1 MACATEEVPA
11 PMIVRPKP
19 NLLGILF
26 SSRASTAKRIALR
39 SLLVTLLAS
48 VIVLVETLHPAYFSK
63 LNATPFTLLGLSLSI
78 FMSFRNN
85 ACYDR
90 WWEGRKQLGQMVI
103 EVRSLI
109 RETQL
114 SIKDP
119 VERAG
124 LLRGVCGFAHGLIAR
139 LRHEDEIQAITPWTA
154 VQPSHPN
161 LPDRVLQNVGARL
174 SELTVQG
181 VLSEWR
187 YTQLETRLVSLSQ
200 VQASC
205 ERIKGT
211 PLPFPYTLLLH
222 RTIYLFCILLPF
234 AMAEPLGWL
243 TPVFTAIVSYTFF
256 GWMKSAMT
264 SKTPSASTKTIC
276 PAMPFCVT
284 SSAKYWP
291 HSAETDSPPA
301 LEPGNT
307 YSADRGLTLAVVWPK
322 LMTLLAKLSDA
333 SECPSH
339 AATPSSACAPC
350 CLLC

>member
-1 MACATEEVPA
+1 MQASNLMACATEEVPV

-26 SSRASTAKRIALR
+26 SLKGSIAKRIALR

-48 VIVLVETLHPAYFSK
+48 VIVLVEALHPAYFSK
-63 LNATPFTLLGLSLSI
+63 VNATPFTLLGLSLSI

-114 SIKDP
+114 IKDP

-174 SELTVQG
+174 SELTGQG

-187 YTQLETRLVSLSQ
+187 YTQLETRLISLSQ

-256 GWMKSAMT
+256 GLDE
-264 SKTPSASTKTIC
+264 IGDDLED
-276 PAMPFCVT
+276 PFGFDENDLPCNALLRLIEREVL
-284 SSAKYWP
+284 AALG
-291 HSAETDSPPA
+291 HDELPPA
-301 LEPGNT
+301 LEPVDYVLN
-307 YSADRGLTLAVVWPK
+307 
-322 LMTLLAKLSDA
+322 
-333 SECPSH
+333 
-339 AATPSSACAPC
+339 
-350 CLLC
+350 

>member
-1 MACATEEVPA
+1 VQASNLMACATEEVPA

-26 SSRASTAKRIALR
+26 SLKGSIAKRIALR

-63 LNATPFTLLGLSLSI
+63 VNATPFTLLGLSLSI

-114 SIKDP
+114 IKDP

-174 SELTVQG
+174 SELTGQG

-256 GWMKSAMT
+256 GLDE
-264 SKTPSASTKTIC
+264 IGDDLED
-276 PAMPFCVT
+276 PFGFDENDLPCNALLRNIEREVL
-284 SSAKYWP
+284 A
-291 HSAETDSPPA
+291 ALGETDLPPA
-301 LEPGNT
+301 LEPVE
-307 YSADRGLTLAVVWPK
+307 YV
-322 LMTLLAKLSDA
+322 LS
-333 SECPSH
+333 
-339 AATPSSACAPC
+339 
-350 CLLC
+350 

>member
-1 MACATEEVPA
+1 MQASNLMACATEEVPV

-26 SSRASTAKRIALR
+26 SLKGSIAKRIALR

-63 LNATPFTLLGLSLSI
+63 VNATPFTLLGLSLSI

-114 SIKDP
+114 IKDP

-174 SELTVQG
+174 SELTGQG

-256 GWMKSAMT
+256 GLDE
-264 SKTPSASTKTIC
+264 IGDDLED
-276 PAMPFCVT
+276 PFGFDENDLPCNALLRNIEREVL
-284 SSAKYWP
+284 A
-291 HSAETDSPPA
+291 ALGETDLPPA
-301 LEPGNT
+301 LEPVE
-307 YSADRGLTLAVVWPK
+307 YV
-322 LMTLLAKLSDA
+322 LS
-333 SECPSH
+333 
-339 AATPSSACAPC
+339 
-350 CLLC
+350 